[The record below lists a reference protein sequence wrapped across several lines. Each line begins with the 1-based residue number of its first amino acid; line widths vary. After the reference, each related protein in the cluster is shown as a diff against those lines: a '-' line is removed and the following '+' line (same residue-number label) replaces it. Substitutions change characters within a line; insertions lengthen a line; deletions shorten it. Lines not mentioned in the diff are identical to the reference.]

1 MIIQIIPANGWY
13 AVFRRPKSQEKFLEP
28 IICWA
33 LRELPV
39 TGTVGSF
46 REVTGLN
53 REGMACSD
61 IENFIEYIY
70 DPDAHSRVRMASP
83 INPV

>member
-13 AVFRRPKSQEKFLEP
+13 AMFRKPTTGLIYREP

-33 LRELPV
+33 LCEHPV

-53 REGMACSD
+53 REGKACSD
-61 IENFIEYIY
+61 FENFVKYVY
-70 DPDAHSRVRMASP
+70 DTNLKD
-83 INPV
+83 